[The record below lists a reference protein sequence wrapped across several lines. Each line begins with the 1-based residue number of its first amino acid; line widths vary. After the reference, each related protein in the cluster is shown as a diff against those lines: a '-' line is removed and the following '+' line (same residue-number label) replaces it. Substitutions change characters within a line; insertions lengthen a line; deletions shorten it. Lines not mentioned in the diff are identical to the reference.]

1 MALIRVNKEDTNLF
15 GALTFDREAVVDPD
29 TGRIIGSS
37 ISGILAVHDYI
48 EDIETIE
55 SERYLLK
62 NVSVYKESFGSN
74 EYMILYHFI
83 AEDLTVKDDVLDDDI
98 KWLIEEESI
107 EREIKDHEWYH
118 AYAARDAY
126 AEAEKLVQKYKE
138 REEEENEN

>member
-37 ISGILAVHDYI
+37 INGILAVHDYI

-83 AEDLTVKDDVLDDDI
+83 AEDLTVKEDVLDDDI

-118 AYAARDAY
+118 AYAAREAY

>member
-15 GALTFDREAVVDPD
+15 GALTFDREAVMDPD

-48 EDIETIE
+48 EDITTIE

-83 AEDLTVKDDVLDDDI
+83 AEDLTVKEDVLDDDI